1 MSDVEAY
8 FDESQSDRFF
18 CLAGYIFERQNRIAL
33 CKAWSQIL
41 RDHGMPYWHMKEA
54 TGPSGV
60 FKGPPPISVSLSP
73 PMPTRATRP
82 TAIARRLKRQVS

>member
-33 CKAWSQIL
+33 CKAWSQSC
-41 RDHGMPYWHMKEA
+41 A
-54 TGPSGV
+54 T
-60 FKGPPPISVSLSP
+60 
-73 PMPTRATRP
+73 
-82 TAIARRLKRQVS
+82 TACRTGT